1 MAPLHIVQVNT
12 VDVAGGAAKVARKL
26 HEKFRERGHR
36 STLVVGLKQSSD
48 PDVVEIDNR
57 DAGRGFRGRASRIL
71 EARGH
76 QYLDLPGSHRVP
88 DLIGGDW
95 DVLHAH
101 NLHGGYFDLAA
112 LSDLSRRAPLVLT
125 MHDMWLVTG
134 HCGYS
139 CGCDRWEI
147 GCGTCPDLTLYP
159 AIPRDATGPNLKR
172 KARVLGDT
180 SLTVTSPARWA
191 LDLAG
196 ASYLRSKAARHIP
209 NPVDTHVFRPGDKRA
224 ARRTLGLPE
233 DRPIILLPA
242 RLAFDNE
249 YKAAWML
256 EEAVGALRDRHVL
269 GVAFG
274 AESEEPRDG
283 LRILAESFDEA
294 WVAEAYRAADVVVYP
309 SRAETSPLAI
319 IEAFATGRPV
329 VATKVGGVS
338 ELLDDGRNG
347 LLVEPGDAAGFARA
361 VRTLLDSP
369 ELAEGLG
376 EAGLNDVRERH
387 DLDDVVDAW
396 LALYEELRTDFDR
409 PDGPG
414 REPTS
419 GRGRDPNSSLRT
431 TKA

>member
-1 MAPLHIVQVNT
+1 
-12 VDVAGGAAKVARKL
+12 
-26 HEKFRERGHR
+26 
-36 STLVVGLKQSSD
+36 
-48 PDVVEIDNR
+48 
-57 DAGRGFRGRASRIL
+57 
-71 EARGH
+71 
-76 QYLDLPGSHRVP
+76 
-88 DLIGGDW
+88 
-95 DVLHAH
+95 
-101 NLHGGYFDLAA
+101 
-112 LSDLSRRAPLVLT
+112 
-125 MHDMWLVTG
+125 
-134 HCGYS
+134 
-139 CGCDRWEI
+139 
-147 GCGTCPDLTLYP
+147 
-159 AIPRDATGPNLKR
+159 
-172 KARVLGDT
+172 
-180 SLTVTSPARWA
+180 
-191 LDLAG
+191 
-196 ASYLRSKAARHIP
+196 
-209 NPVDTHVFRPGDKRA
+209 VDTHVFKPGDKRA

-256 EEAVGALRDRHVL
+256 EEAVDALRDRRVL

-319 IEAFATGRPV
+319 IEAFATGRSV

-361 VRTLLDSP
+361 LRTLLDSP
-369 ELAEGLG
+369 DLAQGLG

-396 LALYEELRTDFDR
+396 LALYEELRSNFHR

-419 GRGRDPNSSLRT
+419 GRGRDPNSPRRT